1 MTMHMIKK
9 LSNIISILF
18 APLLTP
24 TYGITAVFL
33 LTPLRFIPATDIA
46 IVISI
51 VFLITGLLPGCAV
64 YIMTRTGAAKDIEL
78 TRRKDRLFPYIM
90 MAVALTATG
99 IYLHWIGAQ
108 QWISTFF
115 YGAAAA
121 AVVNLLINF
130 KWKISAHGAGIGGL
144 LALFVILSKY
154 ALPGTQIWLWIIANA
169 IITGILGA
177 ARVFLG
183 RHTPLQTICGSIVG
197 FSAVFIAEII

>member
-1 MTMHMIKK
+1 MIRN

-24 TYGITAVFL
+24 TYGITAIFL

-46 IVISI
+46 IVIAI
-51 VFLITGLLPGCAV
+51 VFLLTGLLPGCAV

-90 MAVALTATG
+90 IAVALAATG

-108 QWISTFF
+108 HWISIFF
-115 YGAAAA
+115 YGAAVAA
-121 AVVNLLINF
+121 IVNLLINF

-144 LALFVILSKY
+144 LALFVVLSRY

-183 RHTPLQTICGSIVG
+183 RHTPLQTICGSLVG
-197 FSAVFIAEII
+197 FSAVFFAEII